1 MRSRLFGEN
10 ELSRRVTFP
19 TLAFFIVFSGCA
31 GDVATDKNVDL
42 LNNTA
47 QIAPLNTPFAM
58 SQIRPPVFADRMFD
72 IRGFGAIADGNTLNT
87 KAFADTIEV
96 CAKAGGGTVLVP
108 KGLWLTGPIHL
119 KSNVNLRIAKE
130 AEVRFS
136 MRFED
141 YLPVVFTRY
150 EGIEC
155 YNYSPLIYA
164 NGCKNIAITGE
175 GLLNGQGHAWWPWK
189 NETEKPDAR
198 VNRLRNAQYNG
209 IPVEKRIFGTAED
222 ALRPNFIQPINC
234 KNVLIEGLTF
244 TNSPMWNIHPVYC
257 ENVIVRKVTVIT
269 TTKSPNTDGINPD
282 SCKNVLIEDSY
293 FDTGDDCIVLK
304 SGKNEDG
311 WRVGKPCENIVIRHC
326 RTKHGHGGVVI
337 GSEMSGGVRN
347 VYIHDCYFDGTEVG
361 IRMKSRRGRGGVVE
375 NIWAEN
381 ITMGK
386 INTQA
391 IRLNMFYAWGIESR
405 SQKPCIFRNMYFKN
419 IFCQQAEEAVK
430 IAGLPEKPIENIN
443 LENVVVY
450 ANKGVLCTD
459 AKNINLRNVTIVPE
473 DGPVMKFKD
482 CLDISIIDS
491 HCPAYA
497 KTFIELQGSKT
508 KNIQLKNNGLIDRQK
523 QVKLDKDVVAD
534 AVMIKN

>member
-1 MRSRLFGEN
+1 MSELFCKIK
-10 ELSRRVTFP
+10 VC
-19 TLAFFIVFSGCA
+19 FFIVFTSVSVCQVSA
-31 GDVATDKNVDL
+31 LATEVQDEQK
-42 LNNTA
+42 TA
-47 QIAPLNTPFAM
+47 SLGSFKLVSSITAPFDMPQI
-58 SQIRPPVFADRMFD
+58 QPPVFANRVFD
-72 IRGFGAIADGNTLNT
+72 VRRFGGIADGNTLNS
-87 KAFADTIEV
+87 KAFADAIDT
-96 CAKAGGGTVLVP
+96 CAKSGGGTVLVS

-119 KSNVNLRIAKE
+119 KSNVNLHIAKG
-130 AEVRFS
+130 AELRFS
-136 MRFED
+136 TRFED
-141 YLPVVFTRY
+141 YLPVVFTRN

-164 NGCKNIAITGE
+164 NGCTNIAITGE
-175 GLLNGQGHAWWPWK
+175 GLLNGQGHVWWPWK
-189 NETEKPDAR
+189 NETRKPDAR
-198 VNRLRNAQYNG
+198 INWLRNAQYNG
-209 IPVEKRIFGTAED
+209 IPVEKRVFGTVKD

-269 TTKSPNTDGINPD
+269 TAESPNTDGINPD

-337 GSEMSGGVRN
+337 GSEMSGEVRN
-347 VYIHDCYFDGTEVG
+347 VYIHDCYFDGTDVG

-375 NIWAEN
+375 NIWVEN

-386 INTQA
+386 IHSHA
-391 IRLNMFYAWGIESR
+391 IRLNMFYGCGIEPRSR
-405 SQKPCIFRNMYFKN
+405 KPGIFRNMYFKN
-419 IFCQQAEEAVK
+419 IFCRQTKEAIK

-450 ANKGVLCTD
+450 ANKGALCSD
-459 AKNINLRNVTIVPE
+459 AKNINFRNVTIAPS
-473 DGPVMKFKD
+473 DGSVMRFKD
-482 CLDISIIDS
+482 CRDISIIDS

-497 KTFIELQGSKT
+497 TTFVELKGGKT
-508 KNIQLKNNGLIDRQK
+508 KNIHLKNNGLIDRQK
-523 QVKLDKDVVAD
+523 QIKRDKNVAAD
-534 AVMIKN
+534 AVNIKN